1 MRTVL
6 HAYNTSHEVEVEVDY
21 PNEEITAVY
30 VLENEELKD
39 VDVLDLLHGDQVHN
53 LWEQIFLR

>member
-1 MRTVL
+1 MRARL
-6 HAYNTSHEVEVEVDY
+6 HANNTSHDVEVYVDY
-21 PNEEITAVY
+21 RNEEITAVY

-39 VDVLDLLHGDQVHN
+39 VDVLDLLHGDQVHD